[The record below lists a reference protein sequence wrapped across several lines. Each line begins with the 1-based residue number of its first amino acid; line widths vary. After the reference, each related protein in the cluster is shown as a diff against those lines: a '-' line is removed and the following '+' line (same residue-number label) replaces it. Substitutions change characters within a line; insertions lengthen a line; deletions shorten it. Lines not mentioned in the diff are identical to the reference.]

1 MNITVVTILNLFNLL
16 YKLIR
21 WIIGTV
27 FICAGSV
34 KLLEPNSF
42 AFLIEAYGILPDSL
56 LLPVAIFLP
65 TLEVAAGIGLL
76 FDIKG
81 SLGLIAGLL
90 GLFIVILGYGIW
102 MGLDVDCG
110 CWGPEDPESKAFHGL
125 RSSLY
130 RDVAMI
136 AGAVLVYAWRRY
148 RAIEP
153 LRITVLIN
161 QLFQRRSPKDAFM

>member
-1 MNITVVTILNLFNLL
+1 L
-16 YKLIR
+16 YAINR

-27 FICAGSV
+27 FVCAGSV
-34 KLLEPNSF
+34 KLLEPNAF
-42 AFLIEAYGILPDSL
+42 AVLIGAYGILPDSL

-65 TLEVAAGIGLL
+65 ALEVAAGIGLL

-81 SLGLIAGLL
+81 SLGLIFGLL
-90 GLFIVILGYGIW
+90 GLFIGILAYGIW

-110 CWGPEDPESKAFHGL
+110 CWGPGEPEARAFHGL

-136 AGAVLVYAWRRY
+136 AGAVLIYGWRRY

-153 LRITVLIN
+153 LRLTVLIN
-161 QLFQRRSPKDAFM
+161 QLFQRRNTKDACM